1 MANGR
6 RRDEWD
12 RFGQLMSLVWNR
24 TAFGEKDK
32 GLDPI
37 DFWPPGLIEQSEAAE
52 IKRPQKVMTVP
63 MSVIQKMVL
72 G

>member
-1 MANGR
+1 MAIAR

-12 RFGQLMSLVWNR
+12 RFGQLMSLIWNR

-37 DFWPPGLIEQSEAAE
+37 DFWPPGLIERSELPATN
-52 IKRPQKVMTVP
+52 RQQKVMTVP